1 MLLNEVLLLVG
12 IVIMICILLGR
23 FAESLPV
30 PSLLIFIGLGMFF
43 GANGPIGIQFDD
55 YSVSESICTI
65 CLIFIMFYGG
75 FGTNISSA
83 RPVLGKSLCLSTLGV
98 ILTAGFTGAVIHF
111 VLRLS
116 WRESILIGSVIA
128 STDAASVFNILRSQ
142 SLALKDNTAS
152 LLEVESGSNDPVSY
166 MLTLVLIAVMTGE
179 KISVPLMLFQQ
190 ICFGLA
196 GGFLIGWI
204 GILLLRHFN
213 FEMEQG
219 RTIFVFAVALTAYAL
234 PSLLG
239 GNGYLSV
246 YLCGIL
252 MGNYYIP
259 DKKYL
264 VHFFDTITGISQ
276 MIIFF
281 LLGLLVTPA
290 QLGPVLI
297 PAVLIMVFLTLA
309 GRPLSVL
316 LILAPFRSSL
326 RQIGVTAWSGLRGVA
341 SIVFSILVVL
351 NDVPMKY
358 NLFNLV
364 FCIVLMSIAIQG
376 TLLPWV
382 SEKLQMIDLHGNV
395 ERTFNDYQ
403 ESTDVNF
410 IKIPV
415 KEGDRLSHCLVKD
428 ASFPSGLL
436 IVMIIRGTES
446 IVPNGNTEILPG
458 DLLVA
463 AAPEFEDRKNLSLY
477 ENVIRPNH
485 PWLNKPLRKISIP
498 AGCLIVLILR
508 DGVSIIPEGKDVLRE
523 GDIIVTARF

>member
-1 MLLNEVLLLVG
+1 MPLNEILLLVG

-23 FAESLPV
+23 FAENLPV

-43 GANGPIGIQFDD
+43 GVNGPIGIQFDD
-55 YSVSESICTI
+55 YSVSENICTI

-75 FGTNISSA
+75 FGTNITSA
-83 RPVLGKSLCLSTLGV
+83 RPVLAKSICLSTFGV
-98 ILTAGFTGAVIHF
+98 LLTAGFTGAFIHF
-111 VLRLS
+111 ILKLT
-116 WRESILIGSVIA
+116 WTESILIGSVIA

-190 ICFGLA
+190 IFFGLA
-196 GGFLIGWI
+196 GGFLIGWT

-213 FEMEQG
+213 FYMEQG
-219 RTIFVFAVALTAYAL
+219 RTISVFAIALTAYAL
-234 PSLLG
+234 PSLIG

-252 MGNYYIP
+252 MGNFYIP

-264 VHFFDTITGISQ
+264 VHFFDTITGMSQ

-281 LLGLLVTPA
+281 LLGLLVTPS

-297 PAVLIMVFLTLA
+297 PAVLIMIFLTLI

-316 LILAPFRSSL
+316 LILSPFRSSL

-351 NDVPMKY
+351 HHVSMEY

-376 TLLPWV
+376 TLLPWI
-382 SEKLQMIDLHGNV
+382 SEKFQMIDLHGNV
-395 ERTFNDYQ
+395 EK
-403 ESTDVNF
+403 NF
-410 IKIPV
+410 
-415 KEGDRLSHCLVKD
+415 
-428 ASFPSGLL
+428 
-436 IVMIIRGTES
+436 
-446 IVPNGNTEILPG
+446 
-458 DLLVA
+458 
-463 AAPEFEDRKNLSLY
+463 
-477 ENVIRPNH
+477 
-485 PWLNKPLRKISIP
+485 
-498 AGCLIVLILR
+498 
-508 DGVSIIPEGKDVLRE
+508 
-523 GDIIVTARF
+523 

>member
-1 MLLNEVLLLVG
+1 MNEVLLLVG
-12 IVIMICILLGR
+12 IVIMICILLGH
-23 FAESLPV
+23 FAENLPI

-43 GANGPIGIQFDD
+43 GVNGPIGIQFDD
-55 YSVSESICTI
+55 YSVSENICTI
-65 CLIFIMFYGG
+65 CLVFIMFYGG
-75 FGTNISSA
+75 FGTNITSA
-83 RPVLGKSLCLSTLGV
+83 RPVLSKSICLSTLGV
-98 ILTAGFTGAVIHF
+98 LFTAGFTGTFIHF
-111 VLRLS
+111 ILKLP
-116 WRESILIGSVIA
+116 WTESVLIGSVIA

-142 SLALKDNTAS
+142 NLALKDNTAS

-190 ICFGLA
+190 IFFGLA
-196 GGFLIGWI
+196 GGFLIGWT

-213 FEMEQG
+213 FYMEQG
-219 RTIFVFAVALTAYAL
+219 RTIFVFAIALTAYAL
-234 PSLLG
+234 PSLAG

-252 MGNYYIP
+252 MGNFYIP

-281 LLGLLVTPA
+281 LLGLLVTPS

-297 PAVLIMVFLTLA
+297 PAVLIMVFLTLV

-316 LILAPFRSSL
+316 LILSPFRSSL

-351 NDVPMKY
+351 HDVSMEY

-376 TLLPWV
+376 TLLPWI
-382 SEKLQMIDLHGNV
+382 SENLQMIDLHGNV
-395 ERTFNDYQ
+395 EKTFNDYQ
-403 ESTDVNF
+403 ESTGVNF
-410 IKIPV
+410 IKIHV
-415 KEGDRLSHCLVKD
+415 KEGDRLAHCLLRD
-428 ASFPSGLL
+428 ASLPSGLL
-436 IVMIIRGTES
+436 IIMIIRGAES
-446 IVPNGNTEILPG
+446 IVPNGNTEILPD

-463 AAPEFEDRKNLSLY
+463 AAPEFEDRRNLSLY

-508 DGVSIIPEGKDVLRE
+508 DGASIIPEGKDILRE